1 MSRLASYG
9 RSIDE
14 VRLTQLRQHLND
26 RYGVELATVDAS
38 TFWTL
43 KVARGTAVS
52 DVVVA
57 VSCDDRTGI
66 FQLAAFTNPAWY
78 ENRDEPF
85 TRTERDSVERAA
97 RWVFQFIPET
107 PTT

>member
-1 MSRLASYG
+1 MPRLASYG

-14 VRLTQLRQHLND
+14 VRLTQLREHLND

-38 TFWTL
+38 TSWTL
-43 KVARGTAVS
+43 KVARGTAVC

-57 VSCDDRTGI
+57 VSCDELTGV

-85 TRTERDSVERAA
+85 IATERDSVERAA
-97 RWVFQFIPET
+97 RWVFQYVPET